1 MKICIRYEE
10 FITVQCSVFSVQFS
24 VGDDDEEMLAAQC
37 SAVCVT
43 VIGII
48 VYAGH
53 NEPTVTAVSIEM
65 SGVLLIVGII
75 LLKVEHFTP
84 LTLCTR

>member
-1 MKICIRYEE
+1 VLFVLSSGIRRDLEYCFAEQRKHQNNRRNRKLLSSPVRQDPRPK
-10 FITVQCSVFSVQFS
+10 TAT
-24 VGDDDEEMLAAQC
+24 DDLK
-37 SAVCVT
+37 
-43 VIGII
+43 II

-75 LLKVEHFTP
+75 F
-84 LTLCTR
+84 